1 MLKPGSSMSSEIT
14 EMVSEIAGTYRV
26 DLNKVKKVNEIED
39 ERDFEKEASDSEKGT
54 KSDPTSCDI
63 KGKVEETNEAP
74 MEMLSETMRSSE
86 PDKVDR
92 NEARDDV
99 VNLKRDDAEA
109 DVISKHEEKT
119 VDNPIRNDGEV
130 ENDETKRE
138 EGATDKSDDLQ
149 GPRNDP
155 FDALLERRVVQQEG
169 YSKGGEELRKEDVF
183 GNATEKFDPAAEIT
197 FHPTGSPLE
206 EILSAEEDGLDRYPK
221 LGLDHEID

>member
-26 DLNKVKKVNEIED
+26 DLNKVKKVNEMED
-39 ERDFEKEASDSEKGT
+39 ERDFEEEASESEKGT

-63 KGKVEETNEAP
+63 KEKVEETNEAP
-74 MEMLSETMRSSE
+74 MEKLSETMRSSE
-86 PDKVDR
+86 PDKVDKD
-92 NEARDDV
+92 EARDDV
-99 VNLKRDDAEA
+99 VDSKRDDAEA

-119 VDNPIRNDGEV
+119 VDNPIRSDGDV

-169 YSKGGEELRKEDVF
+169 DSKGGEELRKEEVF
-183 GNATEKFDPAAEIT
+183 GNGTEKFDPAAEMRY
-197 FHPTGSPLE
+197 HPTGSPSE
-206 EILSAEEDGLDRYPK
+206 EVFGNGTEKFDP
-221 LGLDHEID
+221 